1 MAMSMVVLGVVLVSG
16 VPAAE
21 VAVPGGECISLEQF
35 VVPST
40 RSFTDVALLPTR
52 LTAYN
57 VHDDAARATY
67 TCCRPDQEEQIK
79 KALRANA
86 AFLDAYKFS
95 DWADDTLMHNARV
108 NSVKKS
114 FRDEIQA
121 YQQLLRYYP
130 GSDLADDAAWGL
142 ARMHVKDG
150 AEKAAVAS
158 LSLLVSQWPLST
170 WADDGYL
177 SLSQCLEKL
186 EDEQGAIAALDT
198 LSRRYPHSDHCAD
211 AALKLGQK
219 YSERGN
225 YPGAIDSY
233 EFVLR
238 RYPFSDLA
246 DDAQFGI
253 ATCLRSMQQDGPAL
267 GAYQY
272 LINRMPGSALVPRA
286 MREVNTIIERQQ
298 KAKTVSHNARR
309 APKYDLARQ
318 NSHDVAERLCETGN
332 HHMNYREYAKAIQ
345 TYRRLVAQYPGIDCY
360 DDALY
365 NIGVAYQQMNIV
377 FQEINQAKGPDDL
390 FRLSGDFKD
399 ATGRGSIPT
408 GKQLNAINDCVSAF
422 GLVASRL
429 VGSKWRDDAV
439 YQIAKSY
446 EDVGKLDMMAY
457 TYQQLLIG
465 FPGSA
470 YEMESLYE
478 VLGFYADPK
487 NYDKS
492 MKMFPQLAKAA
503 PGIFP
508 SMMAESRDDFL
519 HIMGAYSR
527 HLNFAWSEYHLHH
540 IPYRVTMPDLVPKA
554 KLYTGAMY
562 LERGK
567 TAEAIKEL
575 KRVADVSTCNECG
588 AATYVL
594 ACAYERAGQTD
605 KAIELY
611 TDMESRFAL
620 SGLADDARLA
630 LDRLNGAG
638 FDIPAAAA
646 AMELSAEGYDVHVGE
661 HAVIFAPFTVAA
673 KMREY
678 NLPNIWDAAQASLER
693 WTGSESPEKAVIV
706 VSKSRG
712 VRGPITIPAA
722 AMKDPPGW
730 GSSFAQMARRMID
743 STECR
748 MFSSRMPAVTEGL
761 ALFAASS
768 LEYSLVS
775 ETRDT
780 IGSAAATVLPHQ
792 AVIDQRDRSLRALE
806 QYVRESPSPEKLT
819 PDIVCGM
826 LYTLLDRHGHGKYAL
841 IDWEPYTR
849 FFEAV
854 KEHPRANDCQ
864 TVFVIAINE
873 SFGADHSAD
882 FEQWGF
888 RLNKA
893 AIDRMAQL

>member
-1 MAMSMVVLGVVLVSG
+1 
-16 VPAAE
+16 
-21 VAVPGGECISLEQF
+21 
-35 VVPST
+35 
-40 RSFTDVALLPTR
+40 
-52 LTAYN
+52 
-57 VHDDAARATY
+57 
-67 TCCRPDQEEQIK
+67 
-79 KALRANA
+79 
-86 AFLDAYKFS
+86 
-95 DWADDTLMHNARV
+95 
-108 NSVKKS
+108 
-114 FRDEIQA
+114 
-121 YQQLLRYYP
+121 
-130 GSDLADDAAWGL
+130 
-142 ARMHVKDG
+142 
-150 AEKAAVAS
+150 
-158 LSLLVSQWPLST
+158 
-170 WADDGYL
+170 
-177 SLSQCLEKL
+177 
-186 EDEQGAIAALDT
+186 
-198 LSRRYPHSDHCAD
+198 
-211 AALKLGQK
+211 
-219 YSERGN
+219 
-225 YPGAIDSY
+225 
-233 EFVLR
+233 
-238 RYPFSDLA
+238 
-246 DDAQFGI
+246 
-253 ATCLRSMQQDGPAL
+253 
-267 GAYQY
+267 
-272 LINRMPGSALVPRA
+272 
-286 MREVNTIIERQQ
+286 
-298 KAKTVSHNARR
+298 
-309 APKYDLARQ
+309 
-318 NSHDVAERLCETGN
+318 
-332 HHMNYREYAKAIQ
+332 
-345 TYRRLVAQYPGIDCY
+345 
-360 DDALY
+360 
-365 NIGVAYQQMNIV
+365 
-377 FQEINQAKGPDDL
+377 
-390 FRLSGDFKD
+390 
-399 ATGRGSIPT
+399 
-408 GKQLNAINDCVSAF
+408 
-422 GLVASRL
+422 
-429 VGSKWRDDAV
+429 
-439 YQIAKSY
+439 
-446 EDVGKLDMMAY
+446 
-457 TYQQLLIG
+457 
-465 FPGSA
+465 
-470 YEMESLYE
+470 
-478 VLGFYADPK
+478 
-487 NYDKS
+487 
-492 MKMFPQLAKAA
+492 
-503 PGIFP
+503 
-508 SMMAESRDDFL
+508 
-519 HIMGAYSR
+519 
-527 HLNFAWSEYHLHH
+527 
-540 IPYRVTMPDLVPKA
+540 MPDLVPKA